1 MVPLPVQCVLLS
13 TLTKFQSRE
22 IKQVL
27 FVIVF
32 FCCGRCLLV
41 VELLFCVS
49 ITITVLVCVCV
60 CVCVCVRVCVLCACM
75 CMCACLPA
83 CYLQLGVEG
92 LGYQINSRHFA
103 LPY

>member
-1 MVPLPVQCVLLS
+1 MVVVPLPVQCVLLS

-60 CVCVCVRVCVLCACM
+60 CVLCACV